1 MADATCPFCAE
12 PIAAGAAR
20 CDACG
25 ERQDGATAAPAK
37 GGGAGLIIGIVVAVC
52 VGGVCLLGVLAT
64 LLMPALTKAKS
75 RANRTKCS
83 NNLRQVGL
91 AMIMYADDKRFYPH
105 VGPTGSLDG
114 DVTSSDS
121 PRIAR
126 ALLWY
131 GYHDAPEGLIC
142 PDSYDLAWAGGNAPT
157 AGVGAQGA
165 WFWGGGAVPATGL
178 SPFVDGQS
186 DPALDQTTELS
197 YGWTRRGLSSN
208 TPATATIS
216 ADRARRSDPA
226 AFDVLAGNH
235 GDGWNVGYA
244 DGTVSWVV
252 PALPAADALTSTDTN
267 DPEAGFLSIEDP
279 SSP

>member
-1 MADATCPFCAE
+1 MGDATCPFCAE

-25 ERQDGATAAPAK
+25 ERQDGAAAAPARR
-37 GGGAGLIIGIVVAVC
+37 GGAGLIIGVVVAVC
-52 VGGVCLLGVLAT
+52 VGGVCLIGVLAA

-75 RANRTKCS
+75 KANRTKCS

-121 PRIAR
+121 PRSAR
-126 ALLWY
+126 ALLYY
-131 GYHDAPEGLIC
+131 GYHDAPSGWIC
-142 PDSYDLAWAGGNAPT
+142 PDSYDLAWSGNAPT
-157 AGVGAQGA
+157 AGVGSPAT
-165 WFWGGGAVPATGL
+165 WFWAGGTVPASGL
-178 SPFVDGQS
+178 SPFVDGQR
-186 DPALDQTTELS
+186 DPALDQTDELS
-197 YGWTRRGLSSN
+197 YGWTRRGLNSN
-208 TPATATIS
+208 TRATATLS

-226 AFDVLAGNH
+226 ATDVLAGNH
-235 GDGWNVGYA
+235 ADGWNVGYA
-244 DGTVSWVV
+244 DGTVTWVV
-252 PALPAADALTSTDTN
+252 PALPAADALTSTDAA

-279 SSP
+279 ASR